1 MVRDTDSFSSQ
12 ADGGCE
18 GIFLAHKEATVVAT
32 SCMQMSNDKGQEN
45 SSGMAVEWQ
54 GNGRGMAGEWQGNG
68 RGMAGEWQWNGNGVA
83 MAWQWRGNGVA
94 MELQGC
100 CNGGAGK
107 LRGGGAERCVHS
119 EMRKQTEVKDEAV
132 ARLIS

>member
-45 SSGMAVEWQ
+45 SSEMAVEWQ
-54 GNGRGMAGEWQGNG
+54 GNGRGMA
-68 RGMAGEWQWNGNGVA
+68 

-94 MELQGC
+94 RVLQW
-100 CNGGAGK
+100 
-107 LRGGGAERCVHS
+107 RGGEIERRRRGAMCTLGDA
-119 EMRKQTEVKDEAV
+119 KAN
-132 ARLIS
+132 

>member
-54 GNGRGMAGEWQGNG
+54 GNGRGMAVE
-68 RGMAGEWQWNGNGVA
+68 
-83 MAWQWRGNGVA
+83 WQWRGNGVA

>member
-54 GNGRGMAGEWQGNG
+54 GNGS
-68 RGMAGEWQWNGNGVA
+68 GMAGEWQWNGRGMAV
-83 MAWQWRGNGVA
+83 AWQWRGNGVA
-94 MELQGC
+94 RVLQW
-100 CNGGAGK
+100 
-107 LRGGGAERCVHS
+107 RGGEIERRRRGAMCTLGDA
-119 EMRKQTEVKDEAV
+119 KAN
-132 ARLIS
+132 

>member
-45 SSGMAVEWQ
+45 SSGMA
-54 GNGRGMAGEWQGNG
+54 
-68 RGMAGEWQWNGNGVA
+68 GEWQWNGNGVA
-83 MAWQWRGNGVA
+83 MAWQWSCKGVA
-94 MELQGC
+94 MEG
-100 CNGGAGK
+100 
-107 LRGGGAERCVHS
+107 RGN
-119 EMRKQTEVKDEAV
+119 
-132 ARLIS
+132 

>member
-54 GNGRGMAGEWQGNG
+54 WNGRGMA
-68 RGMAGEWQWNGNGVA
+68 V
-83 MAWQWRGNGVA
+83 AWQWRGNGVA
-94 MELQGC
+94 RVLQW
-100 CNGGAGK
+100 
-107 LRGGGAERCVHS
+107 RGGEIERRRRGAMCTLGDA
-119 EMRKQTEVKDEAV
+119 KAN
-132 ARLIS
+132 